1 MQPPLLRRALGAAA
15 LVLLARPA
23 LAQQRPQVGDVAA
36 VTGRALAHFESEP
49 PRPLAPA
56 APVLLEDTLATDP
69 DARLACRLATGIEI
83 RLGGNATLKVDRLA
97 LRGPRRGV
105 LLQSLSGPL
114 VFDRPPP
121 AGAAAP
127 VTLDL
132 PWARIAVRGTRFFA
146 GPLEEV
152 YAVFCDRGAVTVA
165 RDAWQVRLGPGD
177 GVDIPRTDAPV
188 PEPPVRQ
195 WGQARVARALA
206 LVE

>member
-1 MQPPLLRRALGAAA
+1 M
-15 LVLLARPA
+15 
-23 LAQQRPQVGDVAA
+23 
-36 VTGRALAHFESEP
+36 
-49 PRPLAPA
+49 
-56 APVLLEDTLATDP
+56 
-69 DARLACRLATGIEI
+69 
-83 RLGGNATLKVDRLA
+83 
-97 LRGPRRGV
+97 
-105 LLQSLSGPL
+105 
-114 VFDRPPP
+114 
-121 AGAAAP
+121 
-127 VTLDL
+127 TLDL